1 MALTLGEWNDPRA
14 GQALA
19 RIAVNDHDPNMQTA
33 LLSSAKTHAAEMLQA
48 ILAETKYDPPAD
60 VVAHLLNLVVASP
73 DPVSAAKAFGR
84 LGKPSGD
91 KYAAWQLAATAA
103 FLDALERHSQ
113 GLTELQD
120 SAPAV
125 LKEAIGKLGALF
137 DYARHNAENATASE
151 ADQLL
156 AIRLLGR
163 GPGAPPEDA
172 ERLGRMLQPRFTAPL
187 QQAALDRL
195 KRINDPRAGQA
206 LLAGWKNYAPS
217 LRTEVLN
224 ALLSRTAWTHELLV
238 AMESGLIGAA
248 EIGPVHQQRLAR
260 HATAEIRQRAEKLFA
275 ARNSDRQ
282 KVVKAYAVVNQ
293 MTGNA
298 ERGAA
303 LYRQNCAACHR
314 LRGEG
319 NNLGPDLGTVA
330 DKPVETLLVAILDP
344 NQAFE
349 TKYINYTVLTKSDR
363 EISGVIAVET
373 PNSVTLRNAGGTD
386 ETILRGDIRELTS
399 SRLSFMP
406 DGFANTLTPQDM
418 ADLIAYI
425 RSR

>member
-1 MALTLGEWNDPRA
+1 
-14 GQALA
+14 
-19 RIAVNDHDPNMQTA
+19 
-33 LLSSAKTHAAEMLQA
+33 
-48 ILAETKYDPPAD
+48 
-60 VVAHLLNLVVASP
+60 VVAHLLNLAVASARP
-73 DPVSAAKAFGR
+73 ASAAKALGR
-84 LGKPSGD
+84 LSKLSGD
-91 KYAAWQLAATAA
+91 KYAAWQIAATAA
-103 FLDALERHSQ
+103 FLDALDRHGQ
-113 GLTELQD
+113 GLRELQD
-120 SAPAV
+120 SAPTE
-125 LKEAIGKLGALF
+125 LKEAIKRLDRLF
-137 DYARHNAENATASE
+137 DYARQTAENATASE

-163 GPGAPPEDA
+163 GPGSPPGDA
-172 ERLGRMLQPRFTAPL
+172 ERLGRLLQPRFSAQL

-195 KRINDPRAGQA
+195 KRINNPQAGKA

-217 LRTEVLN
+217 LRTDVLN
-224 ALLSRTAWTHELLV
+224 ALLGRTAWTDELLA
-238 AMESGLIGAA
+238 AMESGSIGAA
-248 EIGPVHQQRLAR
+248 ELGPVHQQRLVR
-260 HATAEIRQRAEKLFA
+260 HSTAEIRQRAEKLFA
-275 ARNSDRQ
+275 ARNTDRQ
-282 KVVKAYAVVNQ
+282 NVVKAYAVVNQ
-293 MTGNA
+293 LAGNA
-298 ERGAA
+298 EHGAT

-314 LRGEG
+314 FRGEG

-330 DKPVETLLVAILDP
+330 DKPVEILLVAILDP

-386 ETILRGDIRELTS
+386 ETILRSDIKELTS

-406 DGFANTLTPQDM
+406 DGFENTLKPQDM